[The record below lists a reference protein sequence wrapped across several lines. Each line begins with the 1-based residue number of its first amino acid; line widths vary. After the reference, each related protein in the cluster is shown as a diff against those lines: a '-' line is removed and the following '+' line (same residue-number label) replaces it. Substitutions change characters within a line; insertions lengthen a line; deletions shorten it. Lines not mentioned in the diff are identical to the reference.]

1 MQGLN
6 ELSKP
11 KILLRH
17 SSYIHSLTCLQQ
29 SYIRRL
35 LATLMGPS
43 NSSLN
48 PLVSLPKVMALPPFR
63 RTFKISS
70 TRSIIKAI
78 TMVIS
83 VKIQGV
89 RAVRDSSLQYLGNQ
103 DRCPEVSLHS
113 QCPFSNTKTT
123 SKMLGHT
130 LGITITM

>member
-17 SSYIHSLTCLQQ
+17 SSYIHSPICLQQ

-35 LATLMGPS
+35 LATHMGPS

-48 PLVSLPKVMALPPFR
+48 PPVSLPKVMALPPFR

-70 TRSIIKAI
+70 THKPI